1 MLRLLL
7 GGVCCECSLFIHEMR
22 SESFLYSHK
31 TNKAA
36 ARLLCFPREPGS
48 QTETSLDTFHQKFE
62 LIRQIIKFALS
73 LHRRDSLGCQG
84 ANTQQQA
91 ACLPGDSKKI
101 LLLNAKNNLCLN
113 I

>member
-7 GGVCCECSLFIHEMR
+7 GVCCECSLFIHEMR

-48 QTETSLDTFHQKFE
+48 ETETSLDTFHQKFE
-62 LIRQIIKFALS
+62 LIRQIIKFAPS
-73 LHRRDSLGCQG
+73 LHCRQPGLGCLG
-84 ANTQQQA
+84 ADTQQQA
-91 ACLPGDSKKI
+91 ACRGIQRKQNVKV
-101 LLLNAKNNLCLN
+101 N
-113 I
+113 